1 MSRTGPGP
9 VTLPPR
15 TSHQEHDPGGHEPGG
30 RGPAPPH
37 HRGYGDDDWKNNPP
51 GRRGPRERLKRFRV
65 GIGLALVSIFIL
77 FVGLSSAY
85 VVRQGGGVLDTQ
97 TGTFIRDWKPI
108 SVPQILWLNTV
119 LLLLSSATI
128 EMARR
133 RAFQEPQVTE
143 EWLGMGTPTRRAS
156 LPWLGITLLLGFG
169 FLAGQLVAWRQ
180 LNAQGIFMASNPS
193 SSFFFIL
200 TGAHAL
206 HLVGGICVLLWAGV
220 ANLLSRR
227 LESRQIATDSG
238 AWYWHAM
245 GVLWVYIFA
254 LFLFV
259 K

>member
-1 MSRTGPGP
+1 MSRTGSGP

-15 TSHQEHDPGGHEPGG
+15 TTHKDKDNERNPGG
-30 RGPAPPH
+30 RGPTPPH

-65 GIGLALVSIFIL
+65 GVACALISIFIV
-77 FVGLSSAY
+77 FVGFTSAY
-85 VVRQGGGVLDTQ
+85 VVTKGGFTTDEHTGATIRTWKSLD
-97 TGTFIRDWKPI
+97 
-108 SVPQILWLNTV
+108 VPQILWLNTV
-119 LLLLSSATI
+119 LLLVSSVTI
-128 EMARR
+128 EMARQ

-143 EWLGMGTPTRRAS
+143 EWLGLAPPSRRAS
-156 LPWLGITLLLGFG
+156 LPWLGLTLILGFG
-169 FLAGQLVAWRQ
+169 FLVGQYIAWRQ

-206 HLVGGICVLLWAGV
+206 HLVGGICVLAWAAM